1 MGPASSVADLGS
13 YIAAGL
19 EAITSK
25 EWLGAYKKMRKQEKA
40 YMNLVLPPQTT
51 PAPSVQELQDLSTAD
66 ATDTQNAL
74 PFPLAGFILGFFEYS
89 FLRTEP
95 GGTLPNQK

>member
-1 MGPASSVADLGS
+1 MIWGALKNRIAMGPASSVADLGS

-66 ATDTQNAL
+66 ATDTQNAVS
-74 PFPLAGFILGFFEYS
+74 IE
-89 FLRTEP
+89 
-95 GGTLPNQK
+95 TLEGYHIYL